1 MKKVSLFLCGGE
13 KTQVSSSSPPGTP
26 APLRMSVDQEDW
38 DRQSPR
44 YYIALMFDDSAL
56 WERQD
61 TVSESTGQCFHL
73 AVEYRGFGDSTAG

>member
-1 MKKVSLFLCGGE
+1 MEGKRPRSLALAL
-13 KTQVSSSSPPGTP
+13 PGTP

-44 YYIALMFDDSAL
+44 YYVALMFDDSAL